1 MRRRSGGHKENA
13 PQIETLLRRAGH
25 GEVSAMNGVE
35 SAAEQSD
42 VQIGFSFP
50 FSVSSFK
57 RKSEG

>member
-1 MRRRSGGHKENA
+1 M
-13 PQIETLLRRAGH
+13 QIKTLLYGAGH
-25 GEVSAMNGVE
+25 GEVSAMNRVE

-42 VQIGFSFP
+42 VQIDFSFP